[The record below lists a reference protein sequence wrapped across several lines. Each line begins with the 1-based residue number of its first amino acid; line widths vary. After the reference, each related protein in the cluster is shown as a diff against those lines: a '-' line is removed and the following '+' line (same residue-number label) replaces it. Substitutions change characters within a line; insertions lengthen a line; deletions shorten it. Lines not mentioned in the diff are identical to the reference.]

1 MRGVIRTIGLVTV
14 REEYAEVV
22 ADDHNGKVLPE
33 AQRVEEILG
42 TFNLYFDLVC
52 LIKFM
57 SLVMVM
63 INLLI
68 AVYVTL

>member
-14 REEYAEVV
+14 GEEYAEVV

-52 LIKFM
+52 LIEFM
-57 SLVMVM
+57 SLVMVL

>member
-14 REEYAEVV
+14 GEEYAEVV

-33 AQRVEEILG
+33 AHRVEEILG

>member
-1 MRGVIRTIGLVTV
+1 MF
-14 REEYAEVV
+14 EKQAEVV
-22 ADDHNGKVLPE
+22 AEGHYGEELPE

-63 INLLI
+63 IILLI
-68 AVYVTL
+68 GVYVTL